1 MFRAVRSATKH
12 ITQAHEVAGYQT
24 YIHHS
29 GRNGEQ
35 STVETV
41 ERTAMSG
48 QETPTVLDAELT
60 FELAFHKVTPRAER
74 APRKAKA
81 VPEQQTSVVHKTVET
96 CGTCQHGDATTHA
109 ADPRLVG

>member
-1 MFRAVRSATKH
+1 MFRAVRSATEH
-12 ITQAHEVAGYQT
+12 ITQAHEVVGYQT

-48 QETPTVLDAELT
+48 QEAPTVLDAELA

-74 APRKAKA
+74 AHRKAKA
-81 VPEQQTSVVHKTVET
+81 VPEQQTSVVH
-96 CGTCQHGDATTHA
+96 
-109 ADPRLVG
+109 